1 MLETGIKAPR
11 FTLYDQTGNPVFPS
25 DYLGQKSCYALI
37 KELYAGL
44 HPLGCAF
51 DGLYREF
58 QQRSAAVTG
67 VSRDSSASRLRFA
80 AKHGPCHSV
89 CCPTPRVTPCKCTGC
104 GREKTVLK
112 VGMGVVRATFIMDER
127 EYIKNHA

>member
-11 FTLYDQTGNPVFPS
+11 FTLHDQTGNPVLS
-25 DYLGQKSCYALI
+25 SHYLGQKSCYALI
-37 KELYAGL
+37 KGLYAGL

-58 QQRSAAVTG
+58 QHRSAAVTG

-80 AKHGPCHSV
+80 AKHGPLPFVLLSHPALDAMQMYGV
-89 CCPTPRVTPCKCTGC
+89 WQ
-104 GREKTVLK
+104 EKRLYLK
-112 VGMGVVRATFIMDER
+112 SEWRRTRHVYHG
-127 EYIKNHA
+127 